1 MVKGKIHVLAGGVIA
16 GRGGKPVQV
25 ALSER
30 STAREVVSVIL
41 KKYGLQD
48 DPFGYQVWVVCPP
61 QPGEPDNGALH
72 LPTLAYPPH
81 STVRLQTRPVRL
93 PVKPQCLCLV
103 CVRRAD
109 HVLGDQESPLAA
121 KLSWKGPTD
130 HAQFHLRRRSSGMV
144 RVFAQ
149 LSEGYETFHNI
160 IVQPHASTREVVQQ
174 LVDRY
179 FRKWSPR
186 QLELVEVTPQAGV
199 CSYCMSISTPTPH
212 TLYGILW
219 WL

>member
-1 MVKGKIHVLAGGVIA
+1 MTRLTTKCGSSAL
-16 GRGGKPVQV
+16 RSPVSPTMACCTCQHLHPHHI
-25 ALSER
+25 ALSD
-30 STAREVVSVIL
+30 SKCDLLGSQL
-41 KKYGLQD
+41 
-48 DPFGYQVWVVCPP
+48 
-61 QPGEPDNGALH
+61 NLH
-72 LPTLAYPPH
+72 
-81 STVRLQTRPVRL
+81 
-93 PVKPQCLCLV
+93 V

-130 HAQFHLRRRSSGMV
+130 HAQFHLRRRTSGMV

-174 LVDRY
+174 LVDKY
-179 FRKWSPR
+179 FRKWNPH

-199 CSYCMSISTPTPH
+199 CSCLHVHFGPH
-212 TLYGILW
+212 TSHLYGILW